1 VSLKLSIRKGE
12 ISMAKRK
19 TMTLEELLTKTP
31 DGILLDIELE
41 LLDAV
46 VPTDSKT
53 QEFRRKVNKMIDR
66 GELCINPNTYRKVY
80 LPTLAKAVQ
89 KEMARRYTQAL
100 INGVAEPDKVS
111 EYTQITLDQFIA
123 EVSQRSLA

>member
-1 VSLKLSIRKGE
+1 MSRK
-12 ISMAKRK
+12 I
-19 TMTLEELLTKTP
+19 MTLEELLKKTP
-31 DGILLDIELE
+31 DGILLDVELE

-53 QEFRRKVNKMIDR
+53 QEFRRKINRMIDK

-89 KEMARRYTQAL
+89 KELARRYTQAL
-100 INGVAEPDKVS
+100 IHGVAEPDTSIEIDSDVL
-111 EYTQITLDQFIA
+111 Q
-123 EVSQRSLA
+123 EV